1 MSKLLNAVVKYPA
14 GKVFETQYGSRCNA
28 VLTVGDDE
36 IKIWAEPGTP
46 KGQQLQSLKRGET
59 VLVVDDNG
67 KYKLLESDTKNGNSN
82 TNGNGNSDGAT
93 NKNYEPLTPDKKR
106 EIAVYIADMAGLY
119 GDCLEQAKG
128 LNKDDLTLPPEAI
141 KDIATTLFITSQ
153 RHFNL

>member
-119 GDCLEQAKG
+119 GYCLEQAKG

>member
-1 MSKLLNAVVKYPA
+1 
-14 GKVFETQYGSRCNA
+14 
-28 VLTVGDDE
+28 
-36 IKIWAEPGTP
+36 
-46 KGQQLQSLKRGET
+46 

-106 EIAVYIADMAGLY
+106 EIAVYISDMAGLY
-119 GDCLEQAKG
+119 GYCLEQAKT
-128 LNKDDLTLPPEAI
+128 LNKEDLSLPPEAV

>member
-1 MSKLLNAVVKYPA
+1 MSKLLNAIVKYPA
-14 GKVFETQYGSRCNA
+14 GKILETKYGERCNA

-36 IKIWAEPGTP
+36 IKIWGEPGTP

-67 KYKLLESDTKNGNSN
+67 KYKLLESEPKNGNSN
-82 TNGNGNSDGAT
+82 TNGNGNSNGAT

-106 EIAVYIADMAGLY
+106 EIAVYVADMAGLY
-119 GDCLEQAKG
+119 GYCLEQAKG

-141 KDIATTLFITSQ
+141 KDIATTLFVTSQ

>member
-1 MSKLLNAVVKYPA
+1 MSKLLNAIVKYPA
-14 GKVFETQYGSRCNA
+14 TKNFETKYGERCNA

-36 IKIWAEPGTP
+36 IKIWGEPGTP

-67 KYKLLESDTKNGNSN
+67 KYKLLESEPKNGNSN
-82 TNGNGNSDGAT
+82 TNGNGNSNGAT

-106 EIAVYIADMAGLY
+106 EIATYIKDMAGLY
-119 GDCLEQAKG
+119 GFCLEQAKT
-128 LNKDDLTLPPEAI
+128 LNKDDLTLPPEAV
-141 KDIATTLFITSQ
+141 KDVATTLFITSQ